1 MVKKALITGVTGQDG
16 SYLLEILLE
25 KGYEVHGLIRRSS
38 SFNTGRID
46 HIINDEKYNDRFF
59 FHHGDL
65 TDASGLNR
73 VLEKIGPNE
82 IYNLAAQ
89 SHVKVSFDIPDYT
102 AQVDALGTLRFLD
115 AIRETQIDTKFYQ
128 ASTSELFGK
137 VRETPQNENTPF
149 YPRSPYG
156 VAKLYAYWIV
166 INYREA
172 YNMYACNGILFNHES
187 SRRGKTFVT
196 RKIIHAACKIK
207 EGYQDCLRLGNLDA
221 KRDWGYAP
229 EFCEGMWLML
239 QQEKPEDY
247 VLSTG
252 KTYTVR
258 EFVELTFKEL
268 KMDIKWH
275 GSGIDEVGI
284 DIKTGNKI
292 VSIDEKYFR
301 PTEVDILVGD
311 SSKAKAQLGWKA
323 KTTLQE
329 IVKLMVNSDIKKI
342 RKRGY

>member
-1 MVKKALITGVTGQDG
+1 
-16 SYLLEILLE
+16 
-25 KGYEVHGLIRRSS
+25 
-38 SFNTGRID
+38 
-46 HIINDEKYNDRFF
+46 
-59 FHHGDL
+59 L

-137 VRETPQNENTPF
+137 VNETPQNENTPF

-166 INYREA
+166 VNYREA
-172 YNMYACNGILFNHES
+172 YNLYACNGILFNHES
-187 SRRGKTFVT
+187 PRRGKTFVT
-196 RKIIHAACKIK
+196 RKIVQAACKIK
-207 EGYQDCLRLGNLDA
+207 EGQQDCLYLGNLDA

-229 EFCEGMWLML
+229 EFCEGMWLMM
-239 QQEKPEDY
+239 QQDKPEDY

-252 KTYTVR
+252 ETHTVR

-268 KMDIKWH
+268 EMDVEWH
-275 GSGIDEVGI
+275 GKGIDEVGI
-284 DIKTGNKI
+284 EVRTGKKV

-301 PTEVDILVGD
+301 LTEVDILIGD
-311 SSKAKAQLGWKA
+311 PSKAKKQLGWES
-323 KTTLQE
+323 KTTLTE
-329 IVKLMVNSDIKKI
+329 IVKLMVDSDIKKI
-342 RKRGY
+342 RKRSY